1 MQQAVITGRFIGSW
15 QSRSSVIYGKACQ
28 VENSIP
34 FVKNQHLLT
43 RFLPAKRV
51 EINEYKFVNDTN
63 NKGV

>member
-1 MQQAVITGRFIGSW
+1 M
-15 QSRSSVIYGKACQ
+15 VIYGKACQ

-34 FVKNQHLLT
+34 FVKNQYLLT

-63 NKGV
+63 NKGVMFSYDYN

>member
-1 MQQAVITGRFIGSW
+1 MQLF
-15 QSRSSVIYGKACQ
+15 SSLRHSLIAGEAIAVIYGKACQ

-63 NKGV
+63 NKG

>member
-1 MQQAVITGRFIGSW
+1 MLNCDRNIIKKICLV
-15 QSRSSVIYGKACQ
+15 VIYGKACQ

-63 NKGV
+63 NK